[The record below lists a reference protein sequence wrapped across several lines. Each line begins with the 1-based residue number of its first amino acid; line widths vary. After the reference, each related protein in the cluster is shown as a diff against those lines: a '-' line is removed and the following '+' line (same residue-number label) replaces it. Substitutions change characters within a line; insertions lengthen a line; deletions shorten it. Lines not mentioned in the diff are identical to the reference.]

1 MEQEIKPVVTAD
13 RDRDPEIRMASR
25 LEGAI
30 VDGAGTSS
38 MISESELV
46 GMLGFHLRASA
57 RRIAQLAG
65 ALQSPRLRAR
75 MLRTVGD
82 LERAEQALRTT
93 RIPASAAPARAG
105 NFFVNA
111 TFDAGVCATRSGRGT
126 VRAAFPEAQ
135 ANPGADVVTLDTAE
149 A

>member
-1 MEQEIKPVVTAD
+1 VLPKIAQGASCFS
-13 RDRDPEIRMASR
+13 ASR
-25 LEGAI
+25 PSFG
-30 VDGAGTSS
+30 
-38 MISESELV
+38 
-46 GMLGFHLRASA
+46 
-57 RRIAQLAG
+57 QLASRD
-65 ALQSPRLRAR
+65 LELTLERLYAR
-75 MLRTVGD
+75 VRTVGD